1 MFPNV
6 LVHKEGG
13 RGGGRVVGWGG
24 REGGEREREGGEGE
38 REEREGRGSGESEL
52 LHVACCRCSVNTWF
66 ESHKFTEMSNNMGE
80 VKNRTVQPDS
90 F

>member
-13 RGGGRVVGWGG
+13 GRGGGERVVRGG
-24 REGGEREREGGEGE
+24 EREGGEGE
-38 REEREGRGSGESEL
+38 REEGRGRGSGEAVL
-52 LHVACCRCSVNTWF
+52 LHVACCRCLVNTWF
-66 ESHKFTEMSNNMGE
+66 ESHKLSEMFNNKGD
-80 VKNRTVQPDS
+80 VKNRIAQPDS

>member
-13 RGGGRVVGWGG
+13 GG
-24 REGGEREREGGEGE
+24 GGERVVRGGEREGGEGE
-38 REEREGRGSGESEL
+38 REERRGTGSGEAVL
-52 LHVACCRCSVNTWF
+52 LHVACCRCLVNTWF
-66 ESHKFTEMSNNMGE
+66 ESHKLSEMFNNKGD